1 MAFKL
6 GPLNLNAVAQGVGG
20 LVFGSGNKS
29 PEDDDGGV
37 EELLE
42 RISNGKLADDRR
54 NAMAELEVAVA
65 ENRAAKLAFGA
76 MGFPIL
82 MAVFREERDDLEMVR
97 HAFLPYMVSEG
108 YLFPNIIFSSSPLR
122 VGIRSFSLSIV
133 H

>member
-1 MAFKL
+1 M
-6 GPLNLNAVAQGVGG
+6 VVR
-20 LVFGSGNKS
+20 
-29 PEDDDGGV
+29 GV

-108 YLFPNIIFSSSPLR
+108 YLFPNIIFSSSPLKL
-122 VGIRSFSLSIV
+122 GI
-133 H
+133 